1 MNKYI
6 IYSKPSC
13 GYCLQA
19 KQLLEMEQLPFE
31 YKNLGTH
38 YNLDELMTLSPDAKS
53 FPQIF
58 VVDENDNKDLIGG
71 FSDLVEYL
79 NQQY

>member
-19 KQLLEMEQLPFE
+19 RDLLEQNNLDFE
-31 YKNLGTH
+31 YLQLGTH
-38 YNLDELMTLSPDAKS
+38 YSLDELMTIAPNAKS
-53 FPQIF
+53 FPQVF
-58 VVDENDNKDLIGG
+58 KDGTRIGG
-71 FSDLVEYL
+71 FSDLVEHL
-79 NQQY
+79 KQQY

>member
-19 KQLLEMEQLPFE
+19 KDLLEQNKLEFE
-31 YKNLGTH
+31 YKQLGTH
-38 YNLDELMTLSPDAKS
+38 YSLQEFMELFPDARS
-53 FPQIF
+53 FPMIIKD
-58 VVDENDNKDLIGG
+58 DEVIGG
-71 FSDLVEYL
+71 YNDLAESLKQEY
-79 NQQY
+79 